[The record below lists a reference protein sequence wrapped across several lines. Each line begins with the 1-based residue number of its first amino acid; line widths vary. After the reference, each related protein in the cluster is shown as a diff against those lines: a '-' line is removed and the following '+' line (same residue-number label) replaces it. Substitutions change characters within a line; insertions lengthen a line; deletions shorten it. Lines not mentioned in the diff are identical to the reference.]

1 MFFILGI
8 RQENHTQ
15 DDEEQETVCL
25 NRETYA
31 ARSEYLVLGL
41 KSVVHV
47 LKNKCI
53 YSCMYIFFI
62 LKSL

>member
-15 DDEEQETVCL
+15 DDEEHENICL
-25 NRETYA
+25 NIETYA

-41 KSVVHV
+41 
-47 LKNKCI
+47 LF
-53 YSCMYIFFI
+53 MF
-62 LKSL
+62 